1 MADAGLTH
9 SRVVAFLKVVLPLA
23 ALALLSTLFLFA
35 RNIEPTANIPFAQI
49 DLEERARDQQ
59 ITAPYIAGKNN
70 RGDLVALTASTAK
83 PDPEDAGRIF
93 VNKLDARIDLKEGQR
108 VTFSSEDGLVDN
120 TQQKVSLI
128 GGVLILTSTGYS
140 VRTENLTAS
149 LAELSAVAESKIEAM
164 GPLGE
169 FTAGGMR
176 LAPDPETKE
185 PHLFFTNGVKLLYTP
200 KG

>member
-1 MADAGLTH
+1 MAELGLTH
-9 SRVVAFLKVVLPLA
+9 SRVVAFLKVVLPLS

-35 RNIEPTANIPFAQI
+35 RNVDPTANIPFAQI

-83 PDPEDAGRIF
+83 PDPENAARIF
-93 VNKLDARIDLKEGQR
+93 VNKLDARIDLVGGQQ
-108 VTFSSEDGLVDN
+108 VTFSSEEGLVDN
-120 TQQKVSLI
+120 AQQQASLM

-140 VRTENLTAS
+140 VRTKSLTTSLSELRAEAEN
-149 LAELSAVAESKIEAM
+149 KIEAT
-164 GPLGE
+164 GPPGD
-169 FTAGGMR
+169 FTAGAMQLG
-176 LAPDPETKE
+176 PDPMSDE
-185 PHLFFTNGVKLLYTP
+185 PHLFFTNGVKLVYTP

>member
-1 MADAGLTH
+1 MADVGLTH

-35 RNIEPTANIPFAQI
+35 RNVEPTANIPFAQLE
-49 DLEERARDQQ
+49 LEERARDQQ
-59 ITAPYIAGKNN
+59 ITAPYIAGKNK

-83 PDPEDAGRIF
+83 PDPDNAARIF
-93 VNKLDARIDLKEGQR
+93 VNKLDARIDLIGGQQ

-120 TQQKVSLI
+120 AEQQASLM

-140 VRTENLTAS
+140 VRTDSLTAS
-149 LAELSAVAESKIEAM
+149 LAELKANADSKIEAT
-164 GPLGE
+164 GPPGD
-169 FTAGGMR
+169 FTAGAMR
-176 LAPDPETKE
+176 LGPDPETGE
-185 PHLFFTNGVKLLYTP
+185 PHLFFTNGVKLVYTP